1 MNAHSVLAYLLHPGS
16 NEAQVAAGVREA
28 EEAMRLVPRT
38 AADELPPY
46 RGQPMTLDGWRR
58 RERDTNLTLVPW
70 SRW

>member
-1 MNAHSVLAYLLHPGS
+1 MNAHSVVAYLPHPGS
-16 NEAQVAAGVREA
+16 NEAQIAAGVHKA
-28 EEAMRLVPRT
+28 EEAMRLLPRT

-58 RERDTNLTLVPW
+58 RERDTDLTPVPW

>member
-1 MNAHSVLAYLLHPGS
+1 MNAHSVFAYLLHSGS

-28 EEAMRLVPRT
+28 EKAIRLVPRT

>member
-1 MNAHSVLAYLLHPGS
+1 MNAHSVLAYLLHPRS